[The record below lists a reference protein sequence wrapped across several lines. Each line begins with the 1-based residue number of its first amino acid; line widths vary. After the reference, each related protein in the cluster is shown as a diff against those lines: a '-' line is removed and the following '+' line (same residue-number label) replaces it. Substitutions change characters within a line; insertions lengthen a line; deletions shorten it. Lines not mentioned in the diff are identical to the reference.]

1 MTLNNIELT
10 REEYDIIAKNRGI
23 DEPEKIS
30 TKKLLKTLSRYDSKR
45 KSYSNRRKLIKI
57 KLKKFAKKQN
67 ISKIDLHKA
76 KKLQD
81 KSIGELHG
89 VAKLRGIKNYDN
101 LTREDLIF
109 SLSKSES
116 NPAERN
122 YVKYFNNSTDDEIK
136 NKINNIRIL
145 LSRLGI

>member
-10 REEYDIIAKNRGI
+10 RDEYDIIARNRGI
-23 DEPEKIS
+23 DEPEKMS

-57 KLKKFAKKQN
+57 KLKKIAKKQN

-81 KSIGELHG
+81 KSIDGLHG

-109 SLSKSES
+109 SLLKSES

-122 YVKYFNNSTDDEIK
+122 YVKYFNNSADDEIK
-136 NKINNIRIL
+136 SKINNIRIL

>member
-57 KLKKFAKKQN
+57 KLKKIAKKQN

-122 YVKYFNNSTDDEIK
+122 YVKYFNSSTDDEIK
-136 NKINNIRIL
+136 SKINNIRIL

>member
-23 DEPEKIS
+23 DEPEKTS

-76 KKLQD
+76 KNLQD

-136 NKINNIRIL
+136 SKINNIRIL

>member
-1 MTLNNIELT
+1 MTVNNIELT
-10 REEYDIIAKNRGI
+10 RDEYDIIAKNRGI
-23 DEPEKIS
+23 DEPEKMS

-57 KLKKFAKKQN
+57 KLKKIAKKQN

-81 KSIGELHG
+81 KSIDGLHG

-109 SLSKSES
+109 SLLKSES

-122 YVKYFNNSTDDEIK
+122 YVKYFNNSADDEIK
-136 NKINNIRIL
+136 SKINNIRIL

>member
-10 REEYDIIAKNRGI
+10 RDEYDIIAKNRGI
-23 DEPEKIS
+23 DEPEKMS

-57 KLKKFAKKQN
+57 KLKKIAKKQN

-81 KSIGELHG
+81 KSIDGLHG

-109 SLSKSES
+109 SLLKSES

-122 YVKYFNNSTDDEIK
+122 YVKYFNNSADDEIK
-136 NKINNIRIL
+136 SKINNIRIL

>member
-101 LTREDLIF
+101 LTWEDLIF

-136 NKINNIRIL
+136 SKINNIRIL